1 VNSRRAWL
9 VFGVGVL
16 AYLVAVTQRSTFGV
30 AGVAATERFD
40 ATAAA
45 LSTVAVVQV
54 AVYGL
59 LQVPV
64 GALLDVFGSRRILL
78 IGAALMGVGQL
89 VVAFSPG
96 LLLAGAGRVLVGC
109 GDAFTFLSV
118 IRLLPG
124 WFRPRLLPQLL
135 QWVGMLGSLGQIV
148 SAFPFALLLRESG
161 WQVAFLT
168 SVALSALATAL
179 VALFVRA
186 GEPLPLTTPI
196 PAGGRLA
203 ILSSALHRP
212 GTQLGFWAHT
222 LLASLPNMLGVLWGY
237 PYLTVA
243 VGLPIGTAALTM
255 GLFVAASVI
264 GGPTIGY
271 LAARFPWRRSNLV
284 LGIAALSY
292 GALLV
297 LVVWPGLPP
306 LGVVMAAFL
315 AIGIAGPGS
324 MVGLDFART
333 FNPSHAGGS
342 ASGIANS
349 GGFIGA
355 FVGMFLV
362 GVLLDVRGGHGAA
375 VEVLYS
381 YDAFRVAFL
390 APFAIGLAAL
400 IGLLVSRRR
409 TRAKLF
415 LEDGIFIAPFWVALF
430 RRARGAGA
438 TGKRADGGGDSS
450 STVRQ

>member
-1 VNSRRAWL
+1 VNSPRAWL
-9 VFGVGVL
+9 VFSIATF

-40 ATAAA
+40 TTAAA

-64 GALLDVFGSRRILL
+64 GALLDFFGSRRILT
-78 IGAALMGVGQL
+78 IGAVLMAIGQL
-89 VVAFSPG
+89 VVAVAPV
-96 LLLAGAGRVLVGC
+96 LPVAAAGRVLVGC

-124 WFRPRLLPQLL
+124 WFSARRLPQLL

-148 SAFPFALLLRESG
+148 SAFPFALLLGESG
-161 WQVAFLT
+161 WEVAFV
-168 SVALSALATAL
+168 SAVALSLLATIL
-179 VALFVRA
+179 VLLFVRA
-186 GEPLPLTTPI
+186 GEPLPLTSPI

-203 ILSSALHRP
+203 ILRSALARP

-237 PYLTVA
+237 PFLTVA
-243 VGLPIGTAALTM
+243 VGLPVGTAALVM

-264 GGPTIGY
+264 GGPLIG
-271 LAARFPWRRSNLV
+271 LVAARFPLRRSNLV
-284 LGIAALSY
+284 IGIAMLSY
-292 GALLV
+292 GGLALLV
-297 LVVWPGLPP
+297 LWPGIPP

-315 AIGIAGPGS
+315 AIGIGGPGS

-362 GVLLDVRGGHGAA
+362 GVLLDLRGGHGVTIAA
-375 VEVLYS
+375 LYS
-381 YDAFRVAFL
+381 YDAFRVGFL
-390 APFAIGLAAL
+390 APFGVAL
-400 IGLLVSRRR
+400 VALVGLLVSRRR
-409 TRAKLF
+409 TRARMF
-415 LEDGIFIAPFWVALF
+415 LEDGIIIAPFWVALF
-430 RRARGAGA
+430 RGVRRARRRPDD
-438 TGKRADGGGDSS
+438 TGGGDTPSA
-450 STVRQ
+450 VR

>member
-1 VNSRRAWL
+1 
-9 VFGVGVL
+9 
-16 AYLVAVTQRSTFGV
+16 
-30 AGVAATERFD
+30 
-40 ATAAA
+40 
-45 LSTVAVVQV
+45 
-54 AVYGL
+54 
-59 LQVPV
+59 
-64 GALLDVFGSRRILL
+64 
-78 IGAALMGVGQL
+78 
-89 VVAFSPG
+89 
-96 LLLAGAGRVLVGC
+96 
-109 GDAFTFLSV
+109 
-118 IRLLPG
+118 
-124 WFRPRLLPQLL
+124 
-135 QWVGMLGSLGQIV
+135 MLGSLGQIV